1 MRTIASKPIST
12 NLRQAGMASILVTMV
27 LMVVMS
33 LIVLGFAQVS
43 RRNQR
48 SALDSQLSQQAY
60 YAAETGINDYAKII
74 KNYLATNPSNPD
86 LSQLT
91 KSTCPKPASGLYSTV
106 GTNLLNGTTGVQYTC
121 VLVTANPTSLNY
133 GSVNASAHVI
143 PINATTAINN
153 LTLTWQSLTS
163 SATPADNCPA
173 ASSVGQFPTA
183 ASWTCGLGI
192 LRVDVVPTTGSISLN
207 GLQASTMTAFL
218 VPTKPTATGPGT
230 VSYSG
235 SGNNQYGSAANQG
248 AVVPAKCSNASGCSV
263 TINNLGGTN
272 YYLRV
277 SSIYQ
282 NSAIQVAGFNL
293 SNPSAPLSLVG
304 AQVLIDATGKDQD
317 ILRRI
322 QVRIPINAAS
332 SNTFDSAII
341 SSQSLC
347 KQFETAPTLASNPA
361 SLNYYKNDAGC

>member
-1 MRTIASKPIST
+1 MRTIASKKT
-12 NLRQAGMASILVTMV
+12 NANLRQAGMASILVTMV

-43 RRNQR
+43 RSNQR
-48 SALDSQLSQQAY
+48 AALDSQLSKQAY

-74 KNYLATNPSNPD
+74 KNYLAINPSNPD
-86 LSQLT
+86 LTQLT
-91 KSTCPKPASGLYSTV
+91 KSTCAKPASGPYSTIRTSSLD
-106 GTNLLNGTTGVQYTC
+106 GTSGVQYTC

-143 PINATTAINN
+143 PINAVTPINN
-153 LTLTWQSLTS
+153 LTLIWQSLTS
-163 SATPADNCPA
+163 STTPANNCPS
-173 ASSVGQFPTA
+173 ASSIGQFPAA

-218 VPTKPTATGPGT
+218 VPTNPTANVAGT

-235 SGNNQYGSAANQG
+235 NGNNQYGSAANQG
-248 AVVPAKCSNASGCSV
+248 AIVPAKCSNAIGCTV

-277 SSIYQ
+277 SSVYQ
-282 NSAIQVAGFNL
+282 NSSIQVAGYNL
-293 SNPSAPLSLVG
+293 SNPSAPLSLIG

-317 ILRRI
+317 VLRRI
-322 QVRIPINAAS
+322 QVRIPINAAA

-341 SSQSLC
+341 TSQSLC
-347 KQFETAPTLASNPA
+347 KQFETAPTLSSNPA

>member
-1 MRTIASKPIST
+1 MSTIAPKHSHA
-12 NLRQAGMASILVTMV
+12 NLRQSGMASILVTMV

-48 SALDSQLSQQAY
+48 AALDSQLSKQAY
-60 YAAETGINDYAKII
+60 YAAETGINDYAKVI
-74 KNYLATNPSNPD
+74 KNYLATSPSNPD
-86 LSQLT
+86 LTQLSKT
-91 KSTCPKPASGLYSTV
+91 TCAKPTTGLYSTI
-106 GTNLLNGTTGVQYTC
+106 GTNLLNGTTDVQYTC

-133 GSVNASAHVI
+133 SSVNNNAHVI
-143 PINATTAINN
+143 PINAATAINN
-153 LTLTWQSLTS
+153 LTLTWQNPTGTANS
-163 SATPADNCPA
+163 ADNCPA
-173 ASSVGQFPTA
+173 ASSIGQFPA
-183 ASWTCGLGI
+183 AANWTCGLGI

-218 VPTKPTATGPGT
+218 VPTNPTANVAGT

-235 SGNNQYGSAANQG
+235 NGNNQYGAAANQG
-248 AVVPAKCSNASGCSV
+248 AIVPAKCSNASGCSV

-282 NSAIQVAGFNL
+282 NSSIQVAGYNL
-293 SNPSAPLSLVG
+293 SNPSAPLSLIG

-322 QVRIPINAAS
+322 QVRIPINAAA

-347 KQFETAPTLASNPA
+347 KQFETAPTLSSNPA